1 MDLYFNY
8 GEKELA
14 YLKAKDKKLAAVIEK
29 IGYIERKVDSDM
41 FSSVIHHI
49 IGQQISTAAQRSVWN
64 RLCSKLGAVEAD
76 GILLLGREE
85 LRSVGMS
92 YKKAEYISDFAA
104 KIKDGVCDI
113 SSLETLDD
121 AAVVKELTSLKGV
134 GVWTAE
140 MLLIFCLQ
148 RPDVVSYGDLGIL
161 RGLRMLYR
169 HKKIDREKFLRY
181 RKRYSPYGTVASFYL
196 WAVAGGAIPE
206 LTDPASTKSGKRE
219 V

>member
-104 KIKDGVCDI
+104 KIKDGVFDI

>member
-1 MDLYFNY
+1 MYFNY

-76 GILLLGREE
+76 GILLLDREE

-104 KIKDGVCDI
+104 KIKDGVFDI

>member
-76 GILLLGREE
+76 GILLLDREE

-104 KIKDGVCDI
+104 KIKDGVFDI